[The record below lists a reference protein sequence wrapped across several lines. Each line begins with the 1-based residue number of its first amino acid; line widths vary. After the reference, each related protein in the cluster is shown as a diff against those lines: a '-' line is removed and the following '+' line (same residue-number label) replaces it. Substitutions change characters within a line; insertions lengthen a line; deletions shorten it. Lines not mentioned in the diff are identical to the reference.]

1 MSFSGAGRK
10 VLDASVC
17 PWSWHG
23 CYRTEAGVELSFRI
37 FASVAGVAAEVLLV
51 RKGIFAFSDQ
61 TNQLFGVATWLPWI
75 YMAGG
80 PAAGRFIELKG
91 GAP

>member
-1 MSFSGAGRK
+1 MPRFARGPGMDVTGQKLGWSSRFAFSR
-10 VLDASVC
+10 VL
-17 PWSWHG
+17 
-23 CYRTEAGVELSFRI
+23 LS
-37 FASVAGVAAEVLLV
+37 VAAEVLLV